1 MFIRKFLKSNANLNN
16 EIIKATWHIF
26 KCAFFSYLSFPVK
39 NELWQECTVNRKF
52 NLNTRDYL
60 PLFHLFFL
68 CILTFSCRAMIT
80 NNSIMLSHELQK
92 QNLIG
97 AYSLSKL
104 KKVQSAKC
112 TRISCKNYV
121 SFNNLSYY

>member
-1 MFIRKFLKSNANLNN
+1 
-16 EIIKATWHIF
+16 
-26 KCAFFSYLSFPVK
+26 
-39 NELWQECTVNRKF
+39 
-52 NLNTRDYL
+52 
-60 PLFHLFFL
+60 
-68 CILTFSCRAMIT
+68 
-80 NNSIMLSHELQK
+80 MLSHELQK

-112 TRISCKNYV
+112 TCISCKNYV